1 LWSAVQQLL
10 WLETIL
16 KLAGGTFLLIAPLT
30 TIKVLGLP
38 PSASGFWPR
47 LLGAVLLGI
56 GAAAFLEGAW
66 DGSRGLGL
74 AGLIVINLAGA
85 AVIAAAA
92 LLGRGAETRRGAIAL
107 WSLVVLLL
115 VLVLFE
121 IAHA

>member
-1 LWSAVQQLL
+1 VHQLL
-10 WLETIL
+10 WIETLL
-16 KLAGGTFLLIAPLT
+16 KLAGGLALLVAPLL
-30 TIKVLGLP
+30 TIKMLGLP

-47 LLGAVLLGI
+47 VLGGVLIGI
-56 GAAAFLEGAW
+56 SAATFIEGAW

-74 AGLIVINLAGA
+74 AGLIVINIVSA
-85 AVIAAAA
+85 AVIAASV
-92 LLGRGAETRRGAIAL
+92 LLRGSAGPRRGSLAL